1 MPLSPEDDTLLGTES
16 PTAAADGQP
25 VEVTVS
31 TAGETVVVRATL
43 PAV

>member
-1 MPLSPEDDTLLGTES
+1 MPRSPDDDTLAEAHS
-16 PTAAADGQP
+16 PTAAATGQP
-25 VEVTVS
+25 IEVTVS